1 MCEKGSGIMVALK
14 NKKFGWITILLT
26 LVADHRKRE
35 LVRVWNLP
43 LENNRMVY
51 RV

>member
-1 MCEKGSGIMVALK
+1 MCEKGSGIMVASK

-35 LVRVWNLP
+35 FYSTVGLVGTCMESTLGK
-43 LENNRMVY
+43 
-51 RV
+51 